1 MKGSGTMP
9 TKTINWERYY
19 KYSEAIQDQ
28 ITQRRQNTPSGTGR
42 TALDKFV
49 MHYTA
54 QGYEYETDNNDF
66 IFRKPGSVL
75 FAEAVISPETG
86 HITGYNVRRETI

>member
-1 MKGSGTMP
+1 MYSREDELVGGTGP
-9 TKTINWERYY
+9 
-19 KYSEAIQDQ
+19 APQP
-28 ITQRRQNTPSGTGR
+28 RRSATEPGGRTGR

-54 QGYEYETDNNDF
+54 QGYEYETANNDF
-66 IFRKPGSVL
+66 IFQKPGSVL

-86 HITGYNVRRETI
+86 HITGYNVRKEARA

>member
-1 MKGSGTMP
+1 MEENRM
-9 TKTINWERYY
+9 NHE
-19 KYSEAIQDQ
+19 
-28 ITQRRQNTPSGTGR
+28 NTPSGTGH

-54 QGYEYETDNNDF
+54 QGYEYETVNNDF

-75 FAEAVISPETG
+75 YAEAVMCPETG
-86 HITGYNVRRETI
+86 YITGYNVRGEAVC

>member
-1 MKGSGTMP
+1 MDY
-9 TKTINWERYY
+9 R
-19 KYSEAIQDQ
+19 
-28 ITQRRQNTPSGTGR
+28 NTPSGTGR

-54 QGYEYETDNNDF
+54 QGYAYETVNNDF

-86 HITGYNVRRETI
+86 HITGYNVYSAGRLAE

>member
-1 MKGSGTMP
+1 MDF
-9 TKTINWERYY
+9 E
-19 KYSEAIQDQ
+19 
-28 ITQRRQNTPSGTGR
+28 NTPSGTGR

-54 QGYEYETDNNDF
+54 RGYAWQTVNNDF

-75 FAEAVISPETG
+75 FAEAIISAATG
-86 HITGYNVRRETI
+86 HITGYNVRKEATA

>member
-1 MKGSGTMP
+1 M
-9 TKTINWERYY
+9 NLHE
-19 KYSEAIQDQ
+19 
-28 ITQRRQNTPSGTGR
+28 NTPSGTGR

-54 QGYEYETDNNDF
+54 QGYAYETVNNDF
-66 IFRKPGSVL
+66 IFRKPGSIL

-86 HITGYNVRRETI
+86 HITGYNVVDITSTTNHINSRPAPAKGREKGDKC